1 MIMFVPKFEIMDY
14 HHIVLAHRIFV
25 SLFLLHYVVK
35 LGLLL
40 ANKSTTLANY
50 AVKTKIV
57 EMILSVLF
65 LGTGIYLV
73 ANGPSLHILQKIKIV
88 CVFASIPLAIIGF
101 KKGNKMLAILSI
113 LLLVASYGLAEV
125 AKKKMNTVDVAV
137 VSDSTVAA
145 EDKSK
150 VLYSQMC
157 ERCHG
162 AAGDALIAGAKNLQ
176 ESMLS
181 NEDAAAIIKNGKN
194 TMPAFNTLTDDQVT
208 ALVNY
213 SQSLKP

>member
-1 MIMFVPKFEIMDY
+1 MDY

-40 ANKSTTLANY
+40 SNKSTTLASY
-50 AVKTKIV
+50 SAKTKIV

-65 LGTGIYLV
+65 LGSGVYLV
-73 ANGPSLHILQKIKIV
+73 AQGPSLHILQIIKLA

-113 LLLVASYGLAEV
+113 ALLMASYGLAEV
-125 AKKKMNTVDVAV
+125 AKKKMNTVAV
-137 VSDSTVAA
+137 VTDPNIAA
-145 EDKSK
+145 EDQGK
-150 VLYSQMC
+150 VLYTQMC

-162 AAGDALIAGAKNLQ
+162 AAGDAMIAGAKNLQ
-176 ESMLS
+176 ESILS
-181 NEDAAAIIKNGKN
+181 NDDAAAIIKNGKN
-194 TMPAFNTLTDDQVT
+194 TMPAFNTITDDQVT
-208 ALVNY
+208 ALVKY
-213 SQSLKP
+213 SKSLKP

>member
-1 MIMFVPKFEIMDY
+1 MDY

-40 ANKSTTLANY
+40 ANKSTALTSYTA
-50 AVKTKIV
+50 KTKV
-57 EMILSVLF
+57 LEMILSVLF
-65 LGTGIYLV
+65 LGSGVYLI
-73 ANGPSLHILQKIKIV
+73 ANGPSLHTLQIIKIA

-101 KKGNKMLAILSI
+101 KKGNKALATLSI

-125 AKKKMNTVDVAV
+125 AKKKMKTVDVAAV
-137 VSDSTVAA
+137 TDSNMAA
-145 EDKSK
+145 EDQGK
-150 VLYSQMC
+150 VLYTQMC

-162 AAGDALIAGAKNLQ
+162 AAGDAMIAGAKNLQ

-181 NEDAAAIIKNGKN
+181 NQEAAAIIKNGQN